1 MAVEKMSLAK
11 ALNESLRKALDTD
24 PKVLIMG
31 EDVGKLGGVFRITDG
46 LQKDFGEGRV
56 IDTPLA
62 ESGIVGT
69 AIGLALRGYRP
80 IVEIQFDGFVFPA
93 YDQIVTQLAKMHA
106 RALGKVK
113 MPVVIRI
120 PYGGG
125 IGAVEHHSESP
136 EALFAH
142 VAGLKVVSPSNASDA
157 YWMMQQAVQSDDPII
172 FFEPKRR
179 YWDKGELD
187 TESIPGP
194 LHKAAVAREGSD
206 LTLVAYGPMVKV
218 CLEAAAAAQEEG
230 KSVEVLDLR
239 SMSPID
245 FDAVQASVEKTG
257 LLVVVHEAPVFY
269 GSGAEIAAR
278 ITERCFYHLEA
289 PVLRVGGY
297 HAPTRRPGWRTSTC
311 RVSTGCSMPSTARWR
326 TEERVVTTMTE
337 TSARFREFKMPDV
350 GEGLTEAEILKWFVQ
365 PGDTVTDGQVVCEV
379 ETAKAAVELPIPF
392 DGVVHELRFPEGTT
406 VDVGEVIIAVDV
418 APGSGDAPAEP
429 EPVQEAVAEPAA
441 EEAPKGRQPVLVG
454 YGVAESSTKRR
465 ARKGA
470 EIPGPAAAAAQAEI
484 NGHRAKVAESRPL
497 AKPPVRKL
505 AKDLGID
512 LATVT
517 PTGEGGVITREDV
530 HAAAAPAPAEA
541 PVRAEEAVA
550 APAPVEAVAPVG
562 RETRIP
568 VKGVRKAIAQAMVGS
583 AFTAPHVTEFV
594 TVDVTRTMK
603 LVAELKEDKDMA
615 GVRVNPLLVIA
626 KALLVAIKRNPAVN
640 AAWDEANQEIVQKH
654 YVNLGIAAATPRGLI
669 VPNIKDAHDKTLP
682 ELGAALADLVSTAR
696 EGKTS
701 PAAMAGG
708 TVTITN
714 VGVFG
719 VDTGTP
725 ILNPGESAILAV
737 GAIKLQ
743 PWVHKGKVKPR
754 QVTTLALS
762 FDHRLVDGELGSKV
776 LADVAAIL
784 EQPKRLITWG

>member
-1 MAVEKMSLAK
+1 M
-11 ALNESLRKALDTD
+11 
-24 PKVLIMG
+24 
-31 EDVGKLGGVFRITDG
+31 
-46 LQKDFGEGRV
+46 
-56 IDTPLA
+56 
-62 ESGIVGT
+62 
-69 AIGLALRGYRP
+69 
-80 IVEIQFDGFVFPA
+80 
-93 YDQIVTQLAKMHA
+93 
-106 RALGKVK
+106 
-113 MPVVIRI
+113 
-120 PYGGG
+120 
-125 IGAVEHHSESP
+125 
-136 EALFAH
+136 
-142 VAGLKVVSPSNASDA
+142 
-157 YWMMQQAVQSDDPII
+157 
-172 FFEPKRR
+172 
-179 YWDKGELD
+179 
-187 TESIPGP
+187 
-194 LHKAAVAREGSD
+194 
-206 LTLVAYGPMVKV
+206 
-218 CLEAAAAAQEEG
+218 
-230 KSVEVLDLR
+230 
-239 SMSPID
+239 
-245 FDAVQASVEKTG
+245 
-257 LLVVVHEAPVFY
+257 
-269 GSGAEIAAR
+269 
-278 ITERCFYHLEA
+278 
-289 PVLRVGGY
+289 
-297 HAPTRRPGWRTSTC
+297 
-311 RVSTGCSMPSTARWR
+311 
-326 TEERVVTTMTE
+326 TTMTE

-406 VDVGEVIIAVDV
+406 VDVGQVIIAVDV
-418 APGSGDAPAEP
+418 APGSGDAPAAPAAVQEPVPEP
-429 EPVQEAVAEPAA
+429 EPEA
-441 EEAPKGRQPVLVG
+441 APKGRQPVLVG

-465 ARKGA
+465 ARKGV
-470 EIPGPAAAAAQAEI
+470 EVPGPAAAAVQAEI
-484 NGHRAKVAESRPL
+484 NGHGPVVPESRPL

-530 HAAAAPAPAEA
+530 HAAVAPAPAEA
-541 PVRAEEAVA
+541 PAPAPAAVA
-550 APAPVEAVAPVG
+550 APAPAVGAPTAEAG

-615 GVRVNPLLVIA
+615 GVRVNPLLIIA
-626 KALLVAIKRNPAVN
+626 KALLVAIRRNPAVN
-640 AAWDEANQEIVQKH
+640 AAWDEAAQEIVQKH

-682 ELGAALADLVSTAR
+682 QLAEALGELVSTAR
-696 EGKTS
+696 EGRTS

-784 EQPKRLITWG
+784 EQPKRLITWA

>member
-1 MAVEKMSLAK
+1 M
-11 ALNESLRKALDTD
+11 
-24 PKVLIMG
+24 
-31 EDVGKLGGVFRITDG
+31 
-46 LQKDFGEGRV
+46 
-56 IDTPLA
+56 
-62 ESGIVGT
+62 
-69 AIGLALRGYRP
+69 
-80 IVEIQFDGFVFPA
+80 
-93 YDQIVTQLAKMHA
+93 
-106 RALGKVK
+106 
-113 MPVVIRI
+113 
-120 PYGGG
+120 
-125 IGAVEHHSESP
+125 
-136 EALFAH
+136 
-142 VAGLKVVSPSNASDA
+142 
-157 YWMMQQAVQSDDPII
+157 
-172 FFEPKRR
+172 
-179 YWDKGELD
+179 
-187 TESIPGP
+187 
-194 LHKAAVAREGSD
+194 
-206 LTLVAYGPMVKV
+206 
-218 CLEAAAAAQEEG
+218 
-230 KSVEVLDLR
+230 
-239 SMSPID
+239 
-245 FDAVQASVEKTG
+245 
-257 LLVVVHEAPVFY
+257 
-269 GSGAEIAAR
+269 
-278 ITERCFYHLEA
+278 
-289 PVLRVGGY
+289 
-297 HAPTRRPGWRTSTC
+297 
-311 RVSTGCSMPSTARWR
+311 
-326 TEERVVTTMTE
+326 TTMTE

-406 VDVGEVIIAVDV
+406 VDVGQVIIAIDV
-418 APGSGDAPAEP
+418 APGSGDAPAP
-429 EPVQEAVAEPAA
+429 AAAPAQEPVEAPEAEA
-441 EEAPKGRQPVLVG
+441 EPKGRTPVLVG

-465 ARKGA
+465 PRKGTAAAPEAAAVAAAVQA
-470 EIPGPAAAAAQAEI
+470 ELNGHGASAPAPAATAPAGALA
-484 NGHRAKVAESRPL
+484 GGRPL

-512 LATVT
+512 LATVV
-517 PTGEGGVITREDV
+517 PTGKDGIITREDV
-530 HAAAAPAPAEA
+530 HAAAAPAAAEA
-541 PVRAEEAVA
+541 PAAVESPVA
-550 APAPVEAVAPVG
+550 PEAPAAALPAAVSDSA

-626 KALLVAIKRNPAVN
+626 KALLVAIKRNPEVN

-682 ELGAALADLVSTAR
+682 QLAEALGDLVTTAR
-696 EGKTS
+696 DGKTS

-784 EQPKRLITWG
+784 EQPKRLITWA